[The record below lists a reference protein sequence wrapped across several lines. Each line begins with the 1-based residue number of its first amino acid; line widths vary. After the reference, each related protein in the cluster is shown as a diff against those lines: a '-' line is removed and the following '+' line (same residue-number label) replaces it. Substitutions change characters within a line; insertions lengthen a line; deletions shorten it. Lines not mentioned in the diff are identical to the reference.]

1 MSATLINA
9 VESLI
14 DGWLSL
20 PVFAIIFS
28 LVALLSACAFVCYG
42 FLTSRAGRRYAA
54 SGARISPAMV
64 MSVSVLFALL
74 AGFLGSDIAQRVT
87 RAHRATAD
95 EARALTMIEAL
106 TRNGSGQLANLRK
119 LGEDYARIVLS
130 EELLLVEESVK
141 SPALTKV
148 LDDLKREAA
157 VMLLSGAP
165 SSGPAID
172 AALLLS
178 EARLE
183 RLNVGQETA
192 GFQWF
197 TVIALSLM
205 MIVALGL
212 VHLDN
217 LAGVATTWVVSI
229 AATVVVLGMLAIR
242 DNPFSPPIRISSAPL
257 EEALASFQMDR
268 DDSGSAQGVIGEP

>member
-1 MSATLINA
+1 
-9 VESLI
+9 
-14 DGWLSL
+14 
-20 PVFAIIFS
+20 
-28 LVALLSACAFVCYG
+28 
-42 FLTSRAGRRYAA
+42 
-54 SGARISPAMV
+54 
-64 MSVSVLFALL
+64 
-74 AGFLGSDIAQRVT
+74 
-87 RAHRATAD
+87 
-95 EARALTMIEAL
+95 MIEAL
-106 TRNGSGQLANLRK
+106 TRNGSGQLENLRK

-130 EELLLVEESVK
+130 EELSLAAESVK

-165 SSGPAID
+165 ASGPAID
-172 AALLLS
+172 AALMLS
-178 EARLE
+178 EARVE

-197 TVIALSLM
+197 TVIALALLM
-205 MIVALGL
+205 IIALGL

-217 LAGVATTWVVSI
+217 LAGVGTTWIVFI

-242 DNPFSPPIRISSAPL
+242 DNPFSPPIRISPAPL

-268 DDSGSAQGVIGEP
+268 GDSGSAHRGMGEP